1 MRLSTLVAGV
11 LGLGLAFACKQ
22 ETKAPP
28 AAAQAKA
35 PAASQPANAGSGAA
49 SSPHGKIE
57 AGPAGAP
64 FSGLVKLGEGLSPDD
79 VKPTDVLFVMA
90 RESQGGGLAGRL
102 VAVQRFAPVQLPKA
116 YELGPGNVMVP
127 GIPFTGP
134 FIVTARL
141 DRDGD
146 PMTRGEDDLY
156 ATIPEPVKTGTEG
169 QHLVLKKGIAKPV
182 PAPPGA
188 KAPPKMPKPQ
198 PVRPAS
204 QPGGAA
210 SQPH

>member
-1 MRLSTLVAGV
+1 MRLTMLATLAAGV
-11 LGLGLAFACKQ
+11 VGLGLTSACKQ

-28 AAAQAKA
+28 PAEPVAAGSQPGTAASAAAGSM
-35 PAASQPANAGSGAA
+35 PAG
-49 SSPHGKIE
+49 HGKIE

-64 FSGLVKLGEGLSPDD
+64 FSGLVKLADGIPADS

-102 VAVQRFAPVQLPKA
+102 IAVQRFSPVELPKA

-127 GIPFTGP
+127 GIPFSGP

-146 PMTRGEDDLY
+146 PMTRGDDDLY
-156 ATIPEPVKTGTEG
+156 ATVAEPVKAGTEG
-169 QHLVLKKGIAKPV
+169 NHLVLKKGMKEPV

-188 KAPPKMPKPQ
+188 KAPPAPPVAA

-204 QPGGAA
+204 QPN
-210 SQPH
+210 